1 MKESGAHGSPYLL
14 IWIYLVVLAL
24 ASVAASIVLPKVP
37 AELAIYFLALVKAAL
52 VAMYFMYLKVERF
65 FIHSLSLIP
74 LALVLVLFLGV
85 LQDVVFNR

>member
-14 IWIYLVVLAL
+14 IWVYLVVLAL
-24 ASVAASIVLPKVP
+24 ASVAASLVLPKVP
-37 AELAIYFLALVKAAL
+37 AELAIYFLAAVKAVL
-52 VAMYFMYLKVERF
+52 VAMYFMHLKVERF

-74 LALVLVLFLGV
+74 LALVLVLFLGL

>member
-52 VAMYFMYLKVERF
+52 VAMYFMHLKVERF

>member
-37 AELAIYFLALVKAAL
+37 AEMAIYFLALVKAAL
-52 VAMYFMYLKVERF
+52 VAMYFMHLKVERF

-74 LALVLVLFLGV
+74 LVLVLVLFLG
-85 LQDVVFNR
+85 LFPDIVVSR

>member
-1 MKESGAHGSPYLL
+1 MKDSAPHGSPYLL

-24 ASVAASIVLPKVP
+24 ASVAASLVLPKVP
-37 AELAIYFLALVKAAL
+37 AELAIYFLAAVKAVL
-52 VAMYFMYLKVERF
+52 VAMYFMHLKVERF

-74 LALVLVLFLGV
+74 LALVLVLFLGL